1 VDQNKTRLSQAE
13 TNEPNGSGPAA
24 ERRGSTVLTERRLGP
39 GKLRVVQAAVDIA
52 SSEPQIAYQHTVL
65 CQTCLPYSDP
75 GPEVREWER
84 DNGRVMLSL
93 EAGKAMH
100 PTDGLVR
107 VGLPFGPKP
116 RLIMS
121 YLNTQAIIHQKPE
134 IDVEGSLTAFVKR
147 VGLASHGRNITT
159 IKDQLARLSATRV
172 TLGMVNSESSTTT
185 VNTTLISKFDL
196 WFPRDE
202 RQRVMWPTSI
212 TFGREYFES
221 LVKHAVPLD
230 ERALAALS
238 DSAMALDI
246 YAWLGQRLHR
256 VHPREA
262 AFIPWPALQR
272 QFGQTYARLTK
283 FREKFLI
290 ALDDVRRVYRSA
302 LVSVTR
308 RGLSLYQSPPPVPYR
323 DVKRL
328 AG

>member
-1 VDQNKTRLSQAE
+1 MDQPKFLPASDTEEPTR
-13 TNEPNGSGPAA
+13 SGPAA
-24 ERRGSTVLTERRLGP
+24 ERRGSTVSGQGKLAP
-39 GKLRVVQAAVDIA
+39 VKLRVVQAAADIRA
-52 SSEPQIAYQHTVL
+52 SEPQIAYQHTVL

-75 GPEVREWER
+75 GPDVREWER

-121 YLNTQAIIHQKPE
+121 YLNTQAIIKQKPE

-221 LVKHAVPLD
+221 LVNHAVPLD

-256 VHPREA
+256 VHAREA
-262 AFIPWPALQR
+262 AFIPWPAVQR
-272 QFGQTYARLTK
+272 QFGQSFARLRK
-283 FREKFLI
+283 FREKFKI
-290 ALDDVRRVYRSA
+290 ALNDVLKVYPGA
-302 LVSVTR
+302 QVGVTR

-323 DVKRL
+323 DVKKL
-328 AG
+328 VG